1 MYMAYTTNP
10 KIAKVRME
18 AVRLVKYRHWSTRQV
33 ARHTGFNQSTI
44 VRWCSKDPTGGWR
57 NIPTRSSRP
66 HFHPR
71 ALPPEIVQTILE
83 KRKKRNRCAEVVHQE
98 LKRDGVVVSL
108 SSVKRTLKRHGL
120 IKRRSPWKRWHFSIP
135 RPLALNPGD
144 LVQIDTIHVGPCDRE
159 RLYVYTMIDVYS
171 RYAWAYVSQRISTR
185 LSLQFVKR
193 SQKTT
198 PCEFGTLQSD
208 HGSEFSIWFTEH
220 IQKTGVVHRH
230 SRVRTPN
237 DNAHV
242 ERFNRTVQ
250 DECTSRLPRR
260 IAAYQRELK
269 EYLHYYNTERLHMS
283 LNFKTPCEVMQ
294 SY

>member
-1 MYMAYTTNP
+1 M
-10 KIAKVRME
+10 AKVRME

-33 ARHTGFNQSTI
+33 ARYTGFNQSTI
-44 VRWCSKDPTGGWR
+44 VRWCEKDPTGGWR

-66 HFHPR
+66 HSHPS
-71 ALPPEIVQTILE
+71 ALSPEIVQTILE
-83 KRKKRNRCAEVVHQE
+83 KRRKRNRCAEVVHQE
-98 LKRDGVVVSL
+98 LLRDDISVSL

-120 IKRRSPWKRWHFSIP
+120 IKRRSPWKRWHFSSP
-135 RPLALNPGD
+135 RPLALNPGN

-185 LSLQFVKR
+185 LSLGFVKR

-198 PCEFGTLQSD
+198 PCVFGTLQSD
-208 HGSEFSIWFTEH
+208 HGPEFSTWFTEH
-220 IQKTGVVHRH
+220 IQRTGTVHRH

-242 ERFNRTVQ
+242 ERFNRTIQ

-260 IAAYQRELK
+260 IDVYQRELK
-269 EYLHYYNTERLHMS
+269 EYLHYYNTERLYMS
-283 LNFKTPCEVMQ
+283 LNFKTPCEVMR